1 MKLSIRALAITT
13 GLFCGLAVFIVGLFN
28 LMQPSYGA
36 AFLDVISSVYPG
48 YHAGTG
54 FGSVIIGTLY
64 GMLDGS
70 IGGTLFALVYNF
82 FSEKLK

>member
-13 GLFCGLAVFIVGLFN
+13 GLFCGLTVFIVGLFN
-28 LMQPSYGA
+28 LMQPSHGA

-48 YHAGTG
+48 YHAGT
-54 FGSVIIGTLY
+54 VIIGTLY

-70 IGGTLFALVYNF
+70 IGGVLFALVYNF